1 MDEKKSKEETRRA
14 PPSLILQLSFS
25 VVTVVTILCGGYYYC
40 HSIPVPKSNE
50 FSEKL
55 FYTLR
60 YCTFPQAMFLMFAI
74 FRVGSKRGSTA
85 ALNPLSGNEHL
96 LQTEKNVLMNTIEQL
111 VCFLLFMLALTTYL
125 EPLEMRI
132 IPLLSVTFIVG
143 RILFMV
149 GYSFSPKH
157 RSLGMSINF
166 FTNFV
171 SIGYII
177 YLMYTRGFL
186 YGTLANASVPT
197 SDSAGKT
204 EL

>member
-1 MDEKKSKEETRRA
+1 MV
-14 PPSLILQLSFS
+14 I
-25 VVTVVTILCGGYYYC
+25 VVTILYAGYYYF

-55 FYTLR
+55 LYTLR

-74 FRVGSKRGSTA
+74 FRVGRKRGSTP

-96 LQTEKNVLMNTIEQL
+96 LQTEKNVLMNTVEQL
-111 VCFLLFMLALTTYL
+111 LCFLLFMLVLTTYL

-157 RSLGMSINF
+157 RLLGMSMNF
-166 FTNFV
+166 FSNFF

-177 YLMYTRGFL
+177 YLMYIRGFM
-186 YGTLANASVPT
+186 YGTFTNASVPT
-197 SDSAGKT
+197 SDGAGKT